1 MGPPACAFRLGLD
14 VSCTTK
20 GEEKLVP
27 RSWSVSELTALRPRQ
42 VWRARTVVRRPR
54 ITVRFFYPSLE
65 SSPSDRPSSCR
76 SRYLP
81 TSIPIALIRAA
92 SLSSSRARKNTSRSE
107 RITSSG

>member
-1 MGPPACAFRLGLD
+1 MGPPACALGNGVD
-14 VSCTTK
+14 VSTTTK

-27 RSWSVSELTALRPRQ
+27 RSWSESELTALRLRQ

-54 ITVRFFYPSLE
+54 ITVRFFYSLD
-65 SSPSDRPSSCR
+65 SLVSDGPTSCR

-92 SLSSSRARKNTSRSE
+92 SLSSSRARKNTSRTE
-107 RITSSG
+107 RITKSG